1 MPRSAVPFSGLQ
13 KMAMPTTRVAI
24 VAALDRE
31 VRPLIKRWRINNREY
46 DGRNFKFFEN
56 DSAVLV
62 CGGIGAEAARRA
74 CEAVIKLYQPRLVIS
89 TGFAGAL
96 DPELEVGRMLTPRL
110 VIDANDGSRT
120 EVGSGSGVLVSFDAV
135 ADAHQKLKLG
145 KAYRA
150 DAVDMEGAAV
160 ARGADAHG
168 IPFVAVKAISDE
180 AGFEMP
186 ALDNFIAGDGQ
197 FRAGRFV
204 LFAAVR
210 PRLWPRVIR
219 LRANTEKASSALC
232 RALEE
237 YTHHA
242 QGLKQSEAGL
252 HPISKIG
259 S

>member
-1 MPRSAVPFSGLQ
+1 
-13 KMAMPTTRVAI
+13 
-24 VAALDRE
+24 VAALERE

-46 DGRNFKFFEN
+46 DGRNFRFFEN
-56 DSAVLV
+56 GLAVLV
-62 CGGIGAEAARRA
+62 CGGIGAEAARRG

-89 TGFAGAL
+89 AGFAGAL
-96 DPELEVGRMLTPRL
+96 DPQLEVGHMLTPRL
-110 VIDANDGSRT
+110 VIDANDSSRT

-135 ADAHQKLKLG
+135 ADAKQKLKLG

-150 DAVDMEGAAV
+150 DAVDMEAAAV
-160 ARGADAHG
+160 ARGADVHG

-186 ALDNFIAGDGQ
+186 SLDKFIAGDGQ
-197 FRAGRFV
+197 FQAGRFV

-210 PRLWPRVIR
+210 PWLWPAVMR
-219 LRANTEKASSALC
+219 LRSNTQTASRALC

-237 YTHHA
+237 YTHDA
-242 QGLKQSEAGL
+242 QGLKQSEASL

-259 S
+259 T